1 MGLFEAFDRGGDTVV
16 LVNRNGDLTEG
27 PGFNLFLVQNGS
39 LTTPDSGVLNGM
51 TRRTLFELCAELK
64 IQCQAAQIPATQL
77 TNVDEVF
84 LSSTAGGLIPITTI
98 NNQVVGDGNPGPV
111 TRQLRNLYW
120 RKRETGWHGTP
131 VGA

>member
-1 MGLFEAFDRGGDTVV
+1 MFEAFDRGGDTVV

-39 LTTPDSGVLNGM
+39 LTTPDTGVLNGM

-64 IQCQAAQIPATQL
+64 IQCQAAQIPATHL
-77 TNVDEVF
+77 TDVDEVF

-98 NNQVVGDGNPGPV
+98 NNQVVGDGTPGPV